1 MQLPWQVLLLGGASG
16 VGKTKVGYHLAHHYG
31 VGLTEVDDFE
41 VILEHLTD
49 QEQYPVFHY
58 WRLHTEEA
66 LRMDDQAQLDFY
78 LRYAKTLEDALALVV
93 RNHLETHTP
102 IVLDGDFILPSLA
115 LREVY
120 GEEPAN
126 GQVRALFLYEEDE
139 AQIAQNFRERHGSDQ
154 PRRTRTSWCVN
165 QWLRGEAERL
175 GVPTLAA
182 RPWQTALQRAI
193 AAVDRTSG

>member
-1 MQLPWQVLLLGGASG
+1 MLLRSGGASSER
-16 VGKTKVGYHLAHHYG
+16 HLA
-31 VGLTEVDDFE
+31 
-41 VILEHLTD
+41 
-49 QEQYPVFHY
+49 
-58 WRLHTEEA
+58 
-66 LRMDDQAQLDFY
+66 
-78 LRYAKTLEDALALVV
+78 YAKTLGDALALVV
-93 RNHLETHTP
+93 GNHLQSHTP
-102 IVLDGDFILPSLA
+102 IVHEGDFILPSLA
-115 LREVY
+115 LRETY

-154 PRRTRTSWCVN
+154 SRRTRTSWCVN